1 MRHDSARRQY
11 GHEYRPG
18 WKMYQVVWE
27 RDGERLATYALH
39 ATNEADAL
47 SRAEASLAEHPEH
60 DFDRTG
66 PRYEFALLSRSALMT
81 ATERTGRE
89 VRNWHFAS
97 RSTVPRHV

>member
-39 ATNEADAL
+39 AANDAL

-66 PRYEFALLSRSALMT
+66 TTVRVRVITFPLSLDDAY
-81 ATERTGRE
+81 
-89 VRNWHFAS
+89 
-97 RSTVPRHV
+97 